1 MDTPSPFP
9 PGPSQHPLRQLIQY
23 SLRPTQYL
31 EACARY
37 GETFTM
43 RMSGFGTMVQFTR
56 PDDIREVF
64 RGDASVL
71 HAGEGNAL
79 LSALVGTTSVLVL
92 DDEPHRRQR
101 KVMLPP
107 LKGERMRTFFDAM
120 QSEALRIVD
129 YWTNTGLVRAD
140 KDMQTLTL
148 RVILRATMGHESSD
162 DFKELQENMS
172 RLLDLVRHP
181 LVLFAWNLFPLERYQ
196 NSRLLPFYIRR
207 RKFDALL
214 SKVIATRRTMAPNCN
229 PECLLTD
236 LLKMTHQ
243 DGTGMTDLELRDAI
257 VTVLAAGHDTTALA
271 LAWAFEQI
279 LPQADV
285 VRRIENELLE
295 VCGDA
300 LPRPEHMASLEYL
313 DAAIR
318 ESLRIRSIIPFIVR
332 VLKDAFSVGGVTYP
346 PGIVLCPSIYLLHMR
361 EDLYPQPTVFRPERF
376 LERKFASHEWNPF
389 GGGNRACLGQAFGLY
404 EMKVVLAT
412 LFSLLRMERP
422 RHAVSKPVRR
432 GIFIGPHDGTPLRAV
447 RRD

>member
-1 MDTPSPFP
+1 
-9 PGPSQHPLRQLIQY
+9 
-23 SLRPTQYL
+23 
-31 EACARY
+31 
-37 GETFTM
+37 
-43 RMSGFGTMVQFTR
+43 
-56 PDDIREVF
+56 
-64 RGDASVL
+64 
-71 HAGEGNAL
+71 
-79 LSALVGTTSVLVL
+79 
-92 DDEPHRRQR
+92 
-101 KVMLPP
+101 
-107 LKGERMRTFFDAM
+107 
-120 QSEALRIVD
+120 
-129 YWTNTGLVRAD
+129 
-140 KDMQTLTL
+140 
-148 RVILRATMGHESSD
+148 
-162 DFKELQENMS
+162 
-172 RLLDLVRHP
+172 
-181 LVLFAWNLFPLERYQ
+181 
-196 NSRLLPFYIRR
+196 
-207 RKFDALL
+207 
-214 SKVIATRRTMAPNCN
+214 
-229 PECLLTD
+229 
-236 LLKMTHQ
+236 MTHQ

-376 LERKFASHEWNPF
+376 LERKIASHEWNPF